1 MTASRSFFPTAPVVY
16 GLSEPG
22 IPLLTIH
29 GNLIK
34 INTVKTGQVF
44 FSFNLQ
50 ILFKKPHIR
59 ILLADTIRLPEYRG
73 YFARNSVIPCVACIF
88 IGK

>member
-1 MTASRSFFPTAPVVY
+1 MTLPYLAGIFTSKQLTETTQERLLSAGQMVTVHKMDLVKAPSRPVTGDDGQPVILPPGPAVY

-34 INTVKTGQVF
+34 IN
-44 FSFNLQ
+44 N
-50 ILFKKPHIR
+50 
-59 ILLADTIRLPEYRG
+59 
-73 YFARNSVIPCVACIF
+73 
-88 IGK
+88 